1 MNSIEFVD
9 CSKNYLNHWLFKDF
23 SYKFDII
30 PGNSYAF
37 LGRNGSGKSTL
48 TLMLVGQTSPTQGKV
63 LWKHGDKLLES
74 NQLSGLYSLSSPAMD
89 FPEEL
94 TLSEWFYF
102 QSGMNKLEGIT
113 NPAEL
118 IECSELPKKA
128 INKSIQTF
136 SSGMKQRLKLV
147 YSFYSKSILCI
158 LDEPLSNLDNEG
170 IKLYQNLV
178 NQKKNDKCFIVASNR
193 EDEYF
198 FTQHKLKID
207 SGKIELINLV

>member
-1 MNSIEFVD
+1 MNSIEFVN

-23 SYKFDII
+23 NYKFDII
-30 PGNSYAF
+30 AGNSYAF

-48 TLMLVGQTSPTQGKV
+48 TLMLVGQTSPTQGNVIWRDHEKQIAA
-63 LWKHGDKLLES
+63 

-102 QSGMNKLEGIT
+102 QSGMNNLVGIS
-113 NPAEL
+113 NPTEL
-118 IECSELPKKA
+118 IEHSELPKKA
-128 INKSIQTF
+128 INKTIQTF

-147 YSFYSKSILCI
+147 YSFYSNSILCI
-158 LDEPLSNLDNEG
+158 LDEPLSNLDQEG
-170 IKLYQNLV
+170 IKLYEHLID
-178 NQKKNDKCFIVASNR
+178 QKKNDKCLVVASNR

-198 FTQHKLKID
+198 FVQHKLKIE
-207 SGKIELINLV
+207 SGIILPL

>member
-1 MNSIEFVD
+1 MNSIEFVN

-23 SYKFDII
+23 SYKFDIVA
-30 PGNSYAF
+30 GNSYAF

-48 TLMLVGQTSPTQGKV
+48 TLMLVGQTSPTQGNITWRDREKQ
-63 LWKHGDKLLES
+63 LEVH
-74 NQLSGLYSLSSPAMD
+74 QLSGMYSLSSPAMD

-102 QSGMNKLEGIT
+102 QSGMNKLVGIS
-113 NPAEL
+113 NPSEL
-118 IECSELPKKA
+118 IESSELPKKA
-128 INKSIQTF
+128 INKTIQTF

-147 YSFYSKSILCI
+147 YSFYSNSILCV

-170 IKLYQNLV
+170 IKLYERFIE
-178 NQKKNDKCFIVASNR
+178 QKKNEKCLVVASNR

-198 FTQHKLKID
+198 FVQHKLKID
-207 SGKIELINLV
+207 SGIIQPL

>member
-23 SYKFDII
+23 NYKFEITA
-30 PGNSYAF
+30 GNSYAF

-48 TLMLVGQTSPTQGKV
+48 TLMLVGQTSPTQGCV
-63 LWKHGDKLLES
+63 LWKHGDKSLES

-102 QSGMNKLEGIT
+102 QIGINKLQGIT
-113 NPAEL
+113 NPMEL

-147 YSFYSKSILCI
+147 YSFYSKSTLCI

-178 NQKKNDKCFIVASNR
+178 NQKKNEKCIVVASNR
-193 EDEYF
+193 EDEYY
-198 FTQHKLKID
+198 FTQHQLKIEL
-207 SGKIELINLV
+207 GKIELISSQ

>member
-23 SYKFDII
+23 NYRFDII

-63 LWKHGDKLLES
+63 LWFNRDKQIDV

-102 QSGMNKLEGIT
+102 QSGMNKLEGIS
-113 NPAEL
+113 NPKEL
-118 IECSELPKKA
+118 IECSELPLKA

-147 YSFYSKSILCI
+147 YSFYSKSTLCV

-170 IKLYQNLV
+170 IRLYQNLV
-178 NQKKNDKCFIVASNR
+178 NQKKNEKCFVVASNR
-193 EDEYF
+193 EDEYY
-198 FTQHKLKID
+198 FTQHQLKIEL
-207 SGKIELINLV
+207 GKIELISSQ